1 MKSKEET
8 TAVVNRAITD
18 LQIAVNQENKEAIIM
33 AMNSV
38 ENDPEIDLEIID
50 NDLFEQWNE
59 ATEEAHSVLY
69 D

>member
-8 TAVVNRAITD
+8 TTIVNTAITD

-33 AMNSV
+33 AMNTI
-38 ENDPEIDLEIID
+38 ENDPEIDMEIID

-69 D
+69 E